1 MRDNKTMQMLRHYG
15 LPLLALLLLVGFL
28 LFCRGR
34 VQTQFPVLEPADG
47 VLDAREVDFRDSVYH
62 ILNRWDYWPGQLLTP
77 AELAAPDAPQKNNDA
92 ATDDV
97 LGTWRLELLTEPE
110 TYLTLCGFSVDYG
123 TRVFV
128 NGREVR
134 NVGFVSDDP
143 NKAVPMVRYVT
154 LPLYSGADGRVEIVY
169 QYSNFIHND
178 GGFIQNTL
186 LSTPENID
194 EYQRGLTLWSL
205 LLSGGLLFFAFYFL
219 LGAAFQK
226 NREFAALAFCCAVIA
241 LRNQFFFGEHLLGAG
256 FDFCLYYR
264 LMVLDASL
272 IPAAA
277 LYLFA
282 AFFPQ
287 VSGKGS
293 RTVLGF
299 TALYAVLTACHF
311 LLGTRQLVRLC
322 YVCSIVCALFLI
334 LFVYRLVRH
343 FKKERIMPLDALTLA
358 ALALLIVMLIW
369 EGLHTGSNSTVNHF
383 GVTPLAMVVCIL
395 LLNVV
400 INTRLM
406 SQAALLQETQ
416 QRNAL
421 LGQVNEM
428 NRDFLRTVAHELKTP
443 LTVISGY
450 AQLMMRQMDKGSLA
464 DNAPQRLET
473 IRQEADRLAE
483 IVTRLMDYT
492 YGNSKDA
499 ELTAVDVSALFEGA
513 GAVLRPVC
521 DKRGNTLTFRDDSRG
536 RVHGNFELLLQV
548 LINLVVNASRQTEN
562 GVIAV
567 QAEDDGKSVV
577 FRVRDNGAGIAPQT
591 VPHIFEKGFT
601 TTNGQ
606 GLGLVI
612 CKETVALH
620 GGTLELESTGP
631 EGSCFTFTIPKED
644 AQ

>member
-1 MRDNKTMQMLRHYG
+1 MRDNKTIRLLRRYG
-15 LPLLALLLLVGFL
+15 LPVLALLLLVGFL

-34 VQTQFPVLEPADG
+34 VQTQFPVLEPVDG
-47 VLDAREVDFRDSVYH
+47 VLDAREVDFDGGVYH

-77 AELAAPDAPQKNNDA
+77 AEFSSSDAPQKDNDA
-92 ATDDV
+92 EIDDE

-110 TYLTLCGFSVDYG
+110 TYLSICSFSIDYG

-143 NKAVPMVRYVT
+143 DKAVPMVRYMT
-154 LPLYSGADGRVEIVY
+154 LPLCSGADGRVEIVY

-205 LLSGGLLFFAFYFL
+205 LLSGGLMFFAFYFL

-226 NREFAALAFCCAVIA
+226 SVEFAALAFCCVVMA

-264 LMVLDASL
+264 LVILDTSCIPFSSLFLVAS
-272 IPAAA
+272 
-277 LYLFA
+277 
-282 AFFPQ
+282 FFPQ
-287 VSGKGS
+287 ARGKRS
-293 RTVLGF
+293 RTILVF
-299 TALYAVLTACHF
+299 TAVFAVLTVCHF
-311 LLGTRQLVRLC
+311 LVGTKSLPLLC
-322 YVCSIVCALFLI
+322 QICFFVCAPFLG

-343 FKKERIMPLDALTLA
+343 FKQERITPLDALTLA

-369 EGLHTGSNSTVNHF
+369 EGLNSGSNSAVNHF
-383 GVTPLAMVVCIL
+383 GVTPLAMVICIL

-400 INTRLM
+400 INTRIQT
-406 SQAALLQETQ
+406 QAALLQETQ
-416 QRNAL
+416 QRNEL

-450 AQLMMRQMDKGSLA
+450 AQLMTRQMEKGALA
-464 DNAPQRLET
+464 DTAPQRLET
-473 IRQEADRLAE
+473 IRQESDRLAE

-492 YGNSKDA
+492 FGNSRDA
-499 ELTAVDVSALFEGA
+499 ELAAVDVSALFGSA

-521 DKRGNTLTFRDDSRG
+521 DKRGNTLTFTDDSRG

-562 GVIAV
+562 GTISVEA
-567 QAEDDGKSVV
+567 ADDGKSVV
-577 FRVRDNGAGIAPQT
+577 FRVRDNGAGVAPDA

-601 TTNGQ
+601 TTDGK
-606 GLGLVI
+606 GLGLSI
-612 CKETVALH
+612 CRETVALH
-620 GGTLELESTGP
+620 GGTLELESTGAD
-631 EGSCFTFTIPKED
+631 GSCFRFTIPKEEI
-644 AQ
+644 